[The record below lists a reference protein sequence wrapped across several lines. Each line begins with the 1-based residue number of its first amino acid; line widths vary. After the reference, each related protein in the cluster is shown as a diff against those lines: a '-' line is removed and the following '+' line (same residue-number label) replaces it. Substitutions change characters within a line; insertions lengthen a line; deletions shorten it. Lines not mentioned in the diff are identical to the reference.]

1 MGLHMMGTG
10 GYGFR
15 DDGDGRDGFGSDG
28 DGRDGFQCLYPC
40 RPLMQTDPA
49 LTTTLYRTE
58 NK

>member
-1 MGLHMMGTG
+1 MGLGMMGTG
-10 GYGFR
+10 G
-15 DDGDGRDGFGSDG
+15 DGFGSDG